1 VLRTPFIFSFLHGVV
16 PMETVLVVDDSAVDR
31 RLAGGLLTKLPQLRV
46 EYASSGTEAIQRIE
60 EILPSLVIA
69 DLVMPGCSG
78 LELVEQVTLRFPQI
92 PVILMTNKG
101 SEDIAVQA
109 LKAGAANYV
118 PKVSLADRLGETV
131 LNLLSL
137 AQQRRSQAQLMA
149 SLVRSDY
156 LFDIGIDD
164 ELIAPLISHLQA
176 SMCDVGIVDES
187 SAIRVCIALE
197 EAIRNAMFHGNL
209 EITSEQREG
218 DSDAYA
224 RLLTL
229 RRNSAPYNKRHLQ
242 ITFRLS
248 PQEAV
253 FIIRDDGPGFNPQ
266 ALVDPTD
273 PENISRAGGRGM
285 LLMRTF
291 MDEVSYNDRGNEVTM
306 VKRAASAVAVRS
318 E

>member
-1 VLRTPFIFSFLHGVV
+1 
-16 PMETVLVVDDSAVDR
+16 METVLVVDDSAVDR
-31 RLAGGLLTKLPQLRV
+31 RLAGGLLAKLPQLHV
-46 EYASSGTEAIQRIE
+46 EYVSSGTEALQHIE
-60 EILPSLVIA
+60 ESLPSLVIT

-78 LELVEQVTLRFPQI
+78 LELVEQLHQRFPQL

-118 PKVSLADRLGETV
+118 PKASLADRLGETV
-131 LNLLSL
+131 LNVLSL
-137 AQQRRSQAQLMA
+137 AQQHRSQAQLMA
-149 SLVRSDY
+149 SLVRSDF

-164 ELIAPLISHLQA
+164 ELIGPLINHLQT
-176 SMCDVGIVDES
+176 SMCDVGVVDDT

-209 EITSEQREG
+209 EISSEQREG
-218 DSDAYA
+218 DCEEYA
-224 RLLTL
+224 KLLTQ
-229 RRNSAPYNKRHLQ
+229 RRSTAPYKNRHLL

-253 FIIRDDGPGFNPQ
+253 FVIRDDGPGFDPNSL
-266 ALVDPTD
+266 ADPTD
-273 PENISRAGGRGM
+273 PENLGRTGGRGM

-291 MDEVSYNDRGNEVTM
+291 MDEVTYNHLGNEVTM
-306 VKRAASAVAVRS
+306 VKRAGAAVAVRA